1 MKTKKPVTLALVGA
15 WHVHTNGFIKE
26 FQKTRSEAA
35 VFKRVW
41 DTDPERGQRFAKM
54 LQATWTPDFSAI
66 FNDPEIDGVMIEAET
81 SRHKELIQQAAA
93 AGKHIFTDKILAPS
107 VSEAEDILAH
117 TNKAGIVCCVSH
129 ESLTRPDY
137 RYAKRLMDEGWF
149 GDVVSYYFRRSHGHA
164 KTDRLPS
171 SWFDPAT
178 AGGGALIDLGVHGIS
193 LAVYLFG
200 EPDHINSHLRS
211 LVKKNVEDT
220 ATVSMTYQHLPVIA
234 VSHTNLVSSVMDNY
248 LEIIG
253 TDGSLYVIGD
263 RDPELTLYDKHG
275 EKSSV
280 SSADLTE
287 TDLIPLIRWID
298 VLTGTDTETSLHEA
312 GLSFSAGVSVVRTV
326 SAAYQNSRP

>member
-1 MKTKKPVTLALVGA
+1 MRRGA
-15 WHVHTNGFIKE
+15 CV
-26 FQKTRSEAA
+26 
-35 VFKRVW
+35 
-41 DTDPERGQRFAKM
+41 P
-54 LQATWTPDFSAI
+54 TP
-66 FNDPEIDGVMIEAET
+66 T
-81 SRHKELIQQAAA
+81 
-93 AGKHIFTDKILAPS
+93 
-107 VSEAEDILAH
+107 
-117 TNKAGIVCCVSH
+117 
-129 ESLTRPDY
+129 
-137 RYAKRLMDEGWF
+137 
-149 GDVVSYYFRRSHGHA
+149 
-164 KTDRLPS
+164 
-171 SWFDPAT
+171 FDLEP
-178 AGGGALIDLGVHGIS
+178 
-193 LAVYLFG
+193 YLFG

-263 RDPELTLYDKHG
+263 RDPELTFYDKYG

-287 TDLIPLIRWID
+287 TDRIPFIRWID